1 MSQQSPEVT
10 GPVDSIDALARRCF
24 ERRALT
30 ASRALDAEIA
40 SKRENVEDS
49 NARVGCWVMSLFFGS
64 CVSGVSAGG
73 AGLVTFLGLA
83 GVVWLLMAIT
93 RHGSHRRKRGKIVRS
108 AYDGIQA
115 YRRGESWAVLLVHQ
129 YAVDDFRSRI
139 QAHRKRTLGTG
150 SEWGRARA
158 SLAEAA
164 DEAQRSSAYWRE
176 RLRVEPGNKLAQA
189 QGEVAAKLRA
199 KLGEALRGLDKR
211 AEALRKFYN
220 DCDARIAVMDGRNRD
235 LEESRRLDELSG
247 RADMAIAQADEV
259 IRSIASAF
267 VADAHNMAEALGV
280 VATFGAKSLAGDA
293 PVEDIEYF
301 AEQIIEDS
309 DRERAMIEDLDRQVI
324 QGGF

>member
-1 MSQQSPEVT
+1 MMGSN
-10 GPVDSIDALARRCF
+10 DSIDALAERCF
-24 ERRALT
+24 ARRAVT
-30 ASRALDAEIA
+30 AEMALEAEIA
-40 SKRENVEDS
+40 SKRDNEEDS
-49 NARVGCWVMSLFFGS
+49 NARVGCWVLGLGFGS
-64 CVSGVSAGG
+64 CVSVVSAGG
-73 AGLVTFLGLA
+73 SGLFTFLGLA
-83 GVVWLLMAIT
+83 GAVWLLLKIT
-93 RHGSHRRKRGKIVRS
+93 RHGSNWRKRSGIVRS
-108 AYDGIQA
+108 ASAGIQA
-115 YRRGESWAVLLVHQ
+115 YKRGESWAVLLVHEF
-129 YAVDDFRSRI
+129 AVDDFRSRI
-139 QAHRKRTLGTG
+139 EAHRQRTLGAN
-150 SEWGRARA
+150 SEWGHARA

-211 AEALRKFYN
+211 AEALRRFYN

-235 LEESRRLDELSG
+235 LEESRRLEELSG

-293 PVEDIEYF
+293 PLEDIEYF
-301 AEQIIEDS
+301 ADQIIEDS
-309 DRERAMIEDLDRQVI
+309 DRERAMIEDLDRQI
-324 QGGF
+324 LHGGA